1 MQGECP
7 ALILKVQERMG
18 FLVGRLTMARDWQS
32 LQERDSRRV
41 KWASA
46 GHRLN
51 FVTNSIGVGLPKLAG
66 LLPPPQAPMPCLL
79 YTSDAADDMQCVDL
93 GGRRI
98 LSIPVDRF
106 ANLLLW
112 ARDKASETKFHTRH
126 SARHKHRFR
135 EWGRETN
142 QTAESKIGGG
152 RLSTTGIV
160 QLPRSC

>member
-66 LLPPPQAPMPCLL
+66 LLPPPQAPMPISGLMLNLGKGKIIC
-79 YTSDAADDMQCVDL
+79 DAS
-93 GGRRI
+93 R
-98 LSIPVDRF
+98 
-106 ANLLLW
+106 
-112 ARDKASETKFHTRH
+112 
-126 SARHKHRFR
+126 
-135 EWGRETN
+135 
-142 QTAESKIGGG
+142 
-152 RLSTTGIV
+152 
-160 QLPRSC
+160 

>member
-1 MQGECP
+1 MLQGEAVVC
-7 ALILKVQERMG
+7 
-18 FLVGRLTMARDWQS
+18 RD
-32 LQERDSRRV
+32 L
-41 KWASA
+41 A
-46 GHRLN
+46 GYAQ
-51 FVTNSIGVGLPKLAG
+51 VTNSMTEPATDVPQLVSGILLTIHARRCPIGREPRGDIFDTRGLRARRNGRHALRRG
-66 LLPPPQAPMPCLL
+66 LSCIH
-79 YTSDAADDMQCVDL
+79 C
-93 GGRRI
+93 RRI